1 MENKRDIRLYYYDNG
16 NIIKVGKGK
25 IGIDRHVFDT
35 IEECTDRINLLKTKK
50 YFKDYQYVIVE
61 YKDNISKDMNSR
73 IIQII

>member
-25 IGIDRHVFDT
+25 TGIARHIFPT
-35 IEECTDRINLLKTKK
+35 IEECIEKINILKTKP
-50 YFKDYQYVIVE
+50 YFKDHQYVIVE